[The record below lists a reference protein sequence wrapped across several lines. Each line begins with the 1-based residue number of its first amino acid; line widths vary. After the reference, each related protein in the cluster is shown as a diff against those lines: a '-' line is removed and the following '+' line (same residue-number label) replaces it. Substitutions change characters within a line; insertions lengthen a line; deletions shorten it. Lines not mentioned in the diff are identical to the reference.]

1 MIYIYAIAYYCT
13 DYVLNSIHSLRSSTR
28 EEFNL
33 TVFENLSSNSPLIR
47 QLLEKEVHNG
57 NIDTYIAF
65 SENIL
70 SSAVKYAYKLNP
82 PGADSEHFIV
92 ITDLDLRVPDNI
104 DWAAELRRK
113 FAYPEVG
120 LVAFDL
126 DPLNYE
132 TPARA
137 HFRRLLNKVAAP
149 LPYRLARYL
158 RNLLDIWPLRGHNWG
173 HLFPDGNT
181 LDSKYQMY
189 EGLFSGMWLC
199 GVRKGIVDRFVD
211 SYDTFLDR
219 HLNRFAQSLGFVIG
233 RMPAKLYHY
242 GWDAWK
248 DYPEYHKYK
257 SSILRQFHNEA
268 RELSSYEII
277 RKEKRTETE
286 TTIK

>member
-13 DYVLNSIHSLRSSTR
+13 DYILNSIHSLRDSTR

-33 TVFENLSSNSPLIR
+33 TVFENQSSNSPLIR
-47 QLLEKEVHNG
+47 QLLEREVHNG

-65 SENIL
+65 SENLL

-92 ITDLDLRVPDNI
+92 ITDLDLKVPDNI
-104 DWAAELRRK
+104 DWVEELRRR

-126 DPLNYE
+126 DLINYE
-132 TPARA
+132 TPVSAQ
-137 HFRRLLNKVAAP
+137 FRRLVSKLAVR
-149 LPYRLARYL
+149 LPYPFGPAL
-158 RNLLDIWPLRGHNWG
+158 RMVPDAWPRRGHNSG
-173 HLFPDGNT
+173 HLFST
-181 LDSKYQMY
+181 ESALDTRYQIY
-189 EGLFSGMWLC
+189 KGLYSGGWLL
-199 GVRKGIVDRFVD
+199 GMRKHIFDRFVET
-211 SYDTFLDR
+211 YDTCLDR
-219 HLNRFAQSLGFVIG
+219 HLNHFAQSLGFVIG

-248 DYPEYHKYK
+248 DYPEYNKYK
-257 SSILRQFHNEA
+257 LSILRQFHNEA

-277 RKEKRTETE
+277 TKVERTET
-286 TTIK
+286 TRK